1 MPAAGLRM
9 GFDVNK
15 GLNWGTRAAYLLAAV
30 IIGGVLASCS
40 GNGGDNDSVS
50 ETTGQTEL
58 AGTSWSL
65 SLLNGDGLLL
75 LSIVTAEFGEDGSVS
90 GIAGCNGYSASYD
103 VDGDQIDISTPVT
116 TSSSCRERLM
126 NQESAYL
133 ETLETIVSYQSRGTT
148 LEMRDAQGRAMLVY
162 NTLTQTRL
170 PGSSWTLSEYADGK
184 GNVVPV
190 LPGTT
195 VTADFGDSGLLTGS
209 AGCNGYSA
217 TYAVASK
224 LVTID
229 TIVMTEIYCMEPDG
243 LMDQESQYLSSL
255 GQSAAYVIV
264 GQAMGLLDED
274 GAVLAIYSSG
284 S

>member
-1 MPAAGLRM
+1 M
-9 GFDVNK
+9 GRA
-15 GLNWGTRAAYLLAAV
+15 WGTRVVYLLTAV
-30 IIGGVLASCS
+30 IIAGVLASCS

-50 ETTGQTEL
+50 ETADQTEL

-75 LSIVTAEFGEDGSVS
+75 LSIITAEFDEEGSLS
-90 GIAGCNGYSASYD
+90 GIAGCNGYSASYE
-103 VDGDQIDISTPVT
+103 VDGDQIAIATPVT

-133 ETLETIVSYQSRGTT
+133 ETLKSIVSYQSRGTT
-148 LEMRDAQGRAMLVY
+148 MEMRDSEGRAMLVFD
-162 NTLTQTRL
+162 TLKQTSL
-170 PGSSWTLSEYADGK
+170 PGSAWTLSEYADGK

-195 VTADFGDSGLLTGS
+195 VTADFGDGGLLTGS

-217 TYAVASK
+217 TYEVASN

-229 TIVMTEIYCMEPDG
+229 TVVMTEIYCMEPEG

-255 GQSAAYVIV
+255 ELSAAYVIV
-264 GQAMGLLDED
+264 GEAMGLLDED

-284 S
+284 RQ

>member
-1 MPAAGLRM
+1 M
-9 GFDVNK
+9 GFDVNI
-15 GLNWGTRAAYLLAAV
+15 GRAWGTRVVYLLTAV
-30 IIGGVLASCS
+30 IIAGVLASCS

-50 ETTGQTEL
+50 ETADQTEL

-75 LSIVTAEFGEDGSVS
+75 LSIVTAEFDEEGSVS
-90 GIAGCNGYSASYD
+90 GIAGCNGYSASYE

-133 ETLETIVSYQSRGTT
+133 ETLESIVSFQTRGTT
-148 LEMRDAQGRAMLVY
+148 MEMRDSEGRAMLVY
-162 NTLTQTRL
+162 DTLKQTRL

-184 GNVVPV
+184 GNVLPV

-195 VTADFGDSGLLTGS
+195 ITADFGDSGLLTGS

-217 TYAVASK
+217 TYAAASK

-229 TIVMTEIYCMEPDG
+229 TIVMTEIYCMEPEG
-243 LMDQESQYLSSL
+243 IMDQENQYLSSL
-255 GQSAAYVIV
+255 EHSAASVIV

-284 S
+284 RQ